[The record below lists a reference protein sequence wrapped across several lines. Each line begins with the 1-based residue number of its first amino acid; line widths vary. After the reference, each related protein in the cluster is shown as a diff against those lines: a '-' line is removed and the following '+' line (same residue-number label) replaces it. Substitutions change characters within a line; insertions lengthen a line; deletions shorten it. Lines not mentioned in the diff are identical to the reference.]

1 MKPKTP
7 QIVVKANIYVAVAE
21 TWTIPLFLTL
31 FWFWSWFPW
40 SNGRCTECNVLDWFL
55 FCSFLFFLFLISFAF
70 LYRFGQRRL
79 KKGKAKLEVNNHGKI
94 FVAGEA

>member
-7 QIVVKANIYVAVAE
+7 EIGVVKANIYVAVAE

-40 SNGRCTECNVLDWFL
+40 SNGRCTERNVLNWFL
-55 FCSFLFFLFLISFAF
+55 FFFLVLISFAI
-70 LYRFGQRRL
+70 LYGFGQRTV
-79 KKGKAKLEVNNHGKI
+79 KKGKAKLEFNNHEKI
-94 FVAGEA
+94 FAAVCAD